1 MSAPDDVT
9 LVYVASNLPRRYCTD
24 ASPMQ
29 MRDKDNYQ
37 WGHPDAY
44 RIGAFFNLAIY
55 QCPHCWMTFHAPE
68 RPH

>member
-9 LVYVASNLPRRYCTD
+9 LVYVASGLPRRYCPD

-29 MRDKDNYQ
+29 MRDKDDYQ

-44 RIGAFFNLAIY
+44 RVGAFFNLAIY
-55 QCPHCWMTFHAPE
+55 QCPHCRLTFHAPE
-68 RPH
+68 RQH

>member
-9 LVYVASNLPRRYCTD
+9 LVYVASGLPRRYCTD

-29 MRDKDNYQ
+29 MRDKDDYQ

-44 RIGAFFNLAIY
+44 RVGAFFNLAIY
-55 QCPHCWMTFHAPE
+55 QCPHCRLTFHAPE
-68 RPH
+68 RQH